1 MSIKFD
7 PIRII
12 GEETEWAKLANNDR
26 EEWKEKLAKNKGE
39 IINQISLFKLIF
51 FIALKFVS
59 LTIKIKNIN
68 NLIKNPFKNKR
79 KYAIDVEISV
89 KKYLA

>member
-26 EEWKEKLAKNKGE
+26 EEWKEKLAKTMV
-39 IINQISLFKLIF
+39 KL
-51 FIALKFVS
+51 
-59 LTIKIKNIN
+59 LT
-68 NLIKNPFKNKR
+68 R
-79 KYAIDVEISV
+79 
-89 KKYLA
+89 

>member
-12 GEETEWAKLANNDR
+12 GEETEWAKLVNNDR

-39 IINQISLFKLIF
+39 IIN
-51 FIALKFVS
+51 
-59 LTIKIKNIN
+59 
-68 NLIKNPFKNKR
+68 
-79 KYAIDVEISV
+79 
-89 KKYLA
+89 